1 MVRFNGPTVVK
12 VSDTP
17 SKNMAYLRQVFD
29 IAQPS

>member
-1 MVRFNGPTVVK
+1 MVRSNGPSVVK
-12 VSDTP
+12 LSDAP